1 MKRLSIHYFQHVSF
15 ESPGN
20 IETWCHQNGHT
31 LTSTK
36 LYKNPT
42 LPVLADIDWL
52 IIMGGP
58 MGVHDEKKYSWLAGE
73 KQFIR
78 EAIAARKTIIGIC
91 LGSQLL
97 AEISGAKVYA
107 NKHKEIGWFPIH
119 LTKDAMHNKLFTGIN
134 SPFHVFHWHG
144 DTFGLPG
151 NSIHLA
157 QSEACKNQA
166 FLYKENILGIQFHL
180 EMTKESLKEML
191 RHGKSELT
199 EEKFIQSEEEI
210 RSQEK
215 YIENNKL
222 ILFIILDRLARQEY

>member
-1 MKRLSIHYFQHVSF
+1 MKPLRIHYFQHVSF

-20 IETWCHQNGHT
+20 IEVWCHQNGHI

-58 MGVHDEKKYSWLAGE
+58 MGVHDEKKYSWLADE
-73 KQFIR
+73 KHFIK

-91 LGSQLL
+91 LGAQLL

-107 NKHKEIGWFPIH
+107 NQFKEIGWYSVELSPVATH
-119 LTKDAMHNKLFTGIN
+119 HKLFSDIN
-134 SPFHVFHWHG
+134 SPITVFHWHG
-144 DTFGLPG
+144 DTFNLPE
-151 NSIHLA
+151 NAIHLA
-157 QSEACKNQA
+157 ESKACKNQA
-166 FLYKENILGIQFHL
+166 FLYNENVLGIQFHL
-180 EMTKESLKEML
+180 EMTKESLKEMIKN
-191 RHGKSELT
+191 GKSELT
-199 EEKFIQSEEEI
+199 KERYIQSEEEI
-210 RSQEK
+210 RGQEK

-222 ILFIILDRLARQEY
+222 LLFIILDRLAKQQY